1 MKPLWGAV
9 LLLAG
14 CPLGKGTNGGG
25 GEPEAGAPRIVVA
38 ERAPSGGS
46 RLVVVAENGDRMAEL
61 VVAADEQAVDTNPAF
76 SPDGAW
82 VVFASS
88 RDREFGKMSLWIARA
103 RAKATPIRLT
113 SAEFVDMTPAWT
125 PDGRAIVFA
134 STRDGGDFDLW
145 RVPITI
151 DGDQVTAGEAEPLTK
166 LAGQELSPAVAA
178 DGRIAFTSIED
189 AGGVQHARIGVRG
202 TDGKVTFVTPGPAD
216 TGPAWSRDGASIAF
230 TAPHLRPDDGGGNPA
245 VDADLFLV
253 PAKGGAATLL
263 VDAPGTDETA
273 PAYSEDG
280 RWLFA
285 TSVFRS
291 VSDGRPL
298 TSSVIHVDT
307 WEKAPTVRMLVDR
320 VGPVPRVAITVA
332 PGVLDASALHAAPSY
347 KEALGDILRR
357 ALEAQPPSE

>member
-1 MKPLWGAV
+1 VV
-9 LLLAG
+9 LGLAA

-46 RLVVVAENGDRMAEL
+46 RLVVVAENGDRMSEL
-61 VVAADEQAVDTNPAF
+61 VIAADEQAVDTNPAF

-82 VVFASS
+82 VAFASS
-88 RDREFGKMSLWIARA
+88 RDREFGKMSLWIVPA
-103 RAKATPIRLT
+103 RAKSTPIRLT
-113 SAEFVDMTPAWT
+113 TGDAVDMTPAWT
-125 PDGRAIVFA
+125 PDGRALVFA
-134 STRDGGDFDLW
+134 STREGSFDLW
-145 RVPITI
+145 RVPVTF
-151 DGDQVTAGEAEPLTK
+151 DGDTVTAGEAERLTE
-166 LAGQELSPAVAA
+166 LPGQELSPAIAA
-178 DGRIAFTSIED
+178 DGRIAFTSIE
-189 AGGVQHARIGVRG
+189 AASGVQHARIGVRA
-202 TDGKVTFVTPGPAD
+202 TSGKVSFLTPGPAD
-216 TGPAWSRDGASIAF
+216 TGPAWTREGDAVAF
-230 TAPHLRPDDGGGNPA
+230 TAPHLRPPEDGGDPA

-253 PAKGGAATLL
+253 PAEGGAATLL

-273 PAYSEDG
+273 PAFSEDG

-298 TSSVIHVDT
+298 TSSVVHVDR
-307 WEKAPTVRMLVDR
+307 WEKAPTVRMLIDR
-320 VGPVPRVAITVA
+320 VGVVPRLAVTVA

-357 ALEAQPPSE
+357 AIEAQPPSE